1 MFKVLRVPE
10 KLFSVVMWIVSI
22 VFAGFLMG
30 LGQLVIGDLPLAS
43 NPVTI
48 NQFIDP
54 AKLAAVNQQETVL
67 QARRDALVPRSDA
80 ADLKT
85 ETARAEYNTAKTQY
99 DNWISTRQAT
109 TDAAQDPEVI
119 RRTQQLDTL
128 SAAVRETEKLG
139 EAISAER
146 LTIDNAVRGNED
158 QRSALEATAQGAYEA
173 AEFKSELFVFGLRL
187 LVTLPL
193 LLLGGWFVVKKRK
206 SEYWPLMRGFAL
218 FALYA
223 FFFELVPYL
232 PSYGGYIRYIV
243 GIALTLVAGHYTIKW
258 MRHYLATRAVVEQ
271 QAEVERKQSIRYE
284 DALKKMSSGVC
295 PGCERTVAT
304 TGDVL
309 ADFCVHCGMNLFD
322 HCQTCDS
329 RKLSFFRYCM
339 KCGTTAAGNADVQRA
354 AAPAA

>member
-10 KLFSVVMWIVSI
+10 KLFSVVMWIVSL

-43 NPVTI
+43 NRVEL

-54 AKLAAVNQQETVL
+54 TALANLRGERTALDAKLE
-67 QARRDALVPRSDA
+67 ALRPRNDA

-85 ETARAEYNTAKTQY
+85 ETARNEYNTAKQQY

-109 TDAAQDPEVI
+109 TDPAQDPEVI
-119 RRTQQLDTL
+119 SRTKQLDIL
-128 SAAVRETEKLG
+128 SAGVRETEKIS

-146 LTIDNAVRGNED
+146 LTINNAIEGNDARRTTLED
-158 QRSALEATAQGAYEA
+158 GAQDAYEA

-193 LLLGGWFVVKKRK
+193 LILAGWFTVKKRK

-232 PSYGGYIRYIV
+232 PSYGGYIRYVV

-295 PGCERTVAT
+295 PGCERAVAT
-304 TGDVL
+304 TGEVL

-322 HCQTCDS
+322 HCTKCEK

-339 KCGTTAAGNADVQRA
+339 QCGTPAAGNAAVKTVA
-354 AAPAA
+354 V

>member
-10 KLFSVVMWIVSI
+10 KLFSIVMWIVSL

-30 LGQLVIGDLPLAS
+30 LGQLVIGDLPLATKRVEIS
-43 NPVTI
+43 
-48 NQFIDP
+48 QFIEP
-54 AKLAAVNQQETVL
+54 VALADVRAQRSTL
-67 QARRDALVPRSDA
+67 DARRNALDPGADA
-80 ADLKT
+80 ANLKT
-85 ETARAEYNTAKTQY
+85 EAARNEYQAAKEQY

-109 TDAAQDPEVI
+109 TDPVQDPEVV
-119 RRTQQLDTL
+119 RRTKQLDTL
-128 SAAVRETEKLG
+128 SAAVRETEKVG

-146 LTIDNAVRGNED
+146 LVIDNAINANGTRLAELEGN
-158 QRSALEATAQGAYEA
+158 AQQAFQA
-173 AEFKSELFVFGLRL
+173 AVFKSELLVFGLRL

-193 LLLGGWFVVKKRK
+193 LVLAGWFTIKKRK
-206 SEYWPLMRGFAL
+206 SEYWPLMRGFSL

-243 GIALTLVAGHYTIKW
+243 GIGLTLIAGHYTIKW

-271 QAEVERKQSIRYE
+271 KAEVERKQSIRYE

-295 PGCERTVAT
+295 PGCERAVAT

-322 HCQTCDS
+322 HCKSCEK

-339 KCGTTAAGNADVQRA
+339 QCGTPAAGNAAVKT
-354 AAPAA
+354 APA

>member
-10 KLFSVVMWIVSI
+10 KLFSIVMWIVSL
-22 VFAGFLMG
+22 VFAAFLMG

-43 NPVTI
+43 DPVEI

-54 AKLAAVNQQETVL
+54 AKLSSVNTQDTAL
-67 QARRDALVPRSDA
+67 QTKLDALSPRSEA
-80 ADLKT
+80 ANLKT
-85 ETARAEYNTAKTQY
+85 EAARREYNAAKEQY
-99 DNWISTRQAT
+99 DNWVSTRQAT
-109 TDAAQDPEVI
+109 TDAAQDPEVV
-119 RRTQQLDTL
+119 RRTQQLDVL
-128 SAAVRETEKLG
+128 SAAVRETEKVSEG
-139 EAISAER
+139 ISTER
-146 LTIDNAVRGNED
+146 LDIDRALDTNRDARRSLED
-158 QRSALEATAQGAYEA
+158 GAQDAYQS
-173 AEFKSELFVFGLRL
+173 AEFKAELFTFGLRL
-187 LVTLPL
+187 AVTLPL
-193 LLLGGWFVVKKRK
+193 LLLAGWFVLKKRK
-206 SEYWPLMRGFAL
+206 SEYWPLMRGFVI

-232 PSYGGYIRYIV
+232 PSYGGYVRYIV

-271 QAEVERKQSIRYE
+271 QEEVERKQSITYE
-284 DALKKMSSGVC
+284 DALKKMSAGVC

-322 HCQTCDS
+322 HCKTCDA

-339 KCGTTAAGNADVQRA
+339 KCGTSAKGSADVKA
-354 AAPAA
+354 VAT

>member
-10 KLFSVVMWIVSI
+10 KLFSIVMWIVSL

-30 LGQLVIGDLPLAS
+30 LGQLVIGDLPLATKRVEVS
-43 NPVTI
+43 
-48 NQFIDP
+48 QFIDP
-54 AKLAAVNQQETVL
+54 TALANVRAEWRTL
-67 QARRDALVPRSDA
+67 DARRDALNPNTDA
-80 ADLKT
+80 ANLKT
-85 ETARAEYNTAKTQY
+85 EAARNEYNAAKQQY
-99 DNWISTRQAT
+99 DNWILTRQAT
-109 TDAAQDPEVI
+109 TNPEQDPEVV
-119 RRTQQLDTL
+119 RRTKQLDTL
-128 SAAVRETEKLG
+128 SAAVRETEKVS
-139 EAISAER
+139 EAVSAER
-146 LTIDNAVRGNED
+146 LVIDNAINANGTRLTE
-158 QRSALEATAQGAYEA
+158 LEAGAQQAFQA
-173 AEFKSELFVFGLRL
+173 AVFRSELLVFGLRL

-193 LLLGGWFVVKKRK
+193 LVLAGWFTVKKRK

-243 GIALTLVAGHYTIKW
+243 GIGLTLIAGHYTIKW

-284 DALKKMSSGVC
+284 DALKKMSAGVC
-295 PGCERTVAT
+295 PGCERAVAT

-322 HCQTCDS
+322 HCKSCGK
-329 RKLSFFRYCM
+329 RKLSFFRFCM
-339 KCGTTAAGNADVQRA
+339 QCGIPAAGNANIT
-354 AAPAA
+354 PATS